1 MLDIYFY
8 NDDGTY
14 DVNGKEIIGDI
25 EEAFYDIKLTCTEE
39 EKRIVNEIEHG
50 ELIDNSRFK
59 DRFGCTLYIRDL
71 STGCKAGLI
80 VLHNKDKVLDCI
92 ECGNNARDVIIRHCK
107 EGGILIVDNGVSIRY
122 PYGDK
127 GLCNVRLDERE
138 FYTIDKLNSYIR
150 NEMWLKIKP

>member
-14 DVNGKEIIGDI
+14 NIDGKEIISDI

-39 EKRIVNEIEHG
+39 EKRIVSEIEHG
-50 ELIDNSRFK
+50 ELLDNNRFK
-59 DRFGCTLYIRDL
+59 DRFGCALYIGDL
-71 STGCKAGLI
+71 STGCKAGL
-80 VLHNKDKVLDCI
+80 VALHNKDRVLDCI

-127 GLCNVRLDERE
+127 GLCSVRLDGLE